1 LGDVTIPAM
10 SLDGPTRLPLF
21 PPVRSISAA
30 TQRYFIVLVLFIV
43 ACGVCRSMWATAL
56 DGFTFDEAYH
66 VAAGASYLR
75 FHDFRVNP
83 EHPPLVKLIAGAT
96 AAPSILHLS
105 PPPHL
110 EGKDQE
116 REYAETAVYIDSN
129 PQVIQR
135 RARLTMYTFHSI
147 LLVILAV
154 LLRRLFNSAITL
166 LTLGILLLDPTVAAH
181 MPVVMT
187 DLPLALF
194 GAISVALAALVLRD
208 GRRSDALWLG
218 LSCGLLL
225 ATKHSAPL
233 IGLPIAVGCVLY
245 LIYRAAKHL
254 PWKYTAALLAA
265 SAILAGAVLWGIYGF
280 RYTESGMATQ
290 QFNRTLELKIS
301 DLQSLHSR
309 AALTFLSRF
318 HLAPRPYIWGLADT
332 MRAGLEG
339 RTGEVHVFG
348 QIYETRPPH
357 WVPLALVVIKI
368 PLGTL
373 ALALAG
379 VLFLLM
385 GKLEP
390 ALRWPLLAFLASGLF
405 FLGFVC
411 LKGVPYAGVRHL
423 LFLIPIAALFSGVAL
438 DRVFLGRSR
447 VPWMLASA
455 ALVAACISS
464 LPQRRIWEYHNLLA
478 GGSANAWKYFNNES
492 VDLGQRSAELIAF
505 YKSHVTDRD
514 AHVDYWVTDVVL
526 KSAGIPRVEFDFD
539 KPISADVT
547 GWFFMQ
553 APSLSPHHR
562 YDLAALREAT
572 PVARFGN
579 LLIYHGTYHLPGY
592 VAGAMY
598 WRAHRLTYLHSPDP
612 VKAEALLRRV
622 IELEPHS
629 YSVRIELGNFALKRQ
644 DVPEAV
650 SWYRGALEDAP
661 PQYRNNI
668 AEQIARLSTNA
679 PSAVPPLHNPA
690 LE

>member
-1 LGDVTIPAM
+1 ML
-10 SLDGPTRLPLF
+10 LDRPTRLAIF
-21 PPVRSISAA
+21 TPVRSIGAA
-30 TQRYFIVLVLFIV
+30 TQGYFIPLVLFLV
-43 ACGVCRSMWATAL
+43 ACGVSRSMWATDL

-66 VAAGASYLR
+66 IAAGASYLR

-96 AAPSILHLS
+96 VPPSILHLS

-116 REYAETAVYIDSN
+116 RAYAETAVYINSN

-135 RARLTMYTFHSI
+135 RARLTMYAFHSI
-147 LLVILAV
+147 LFVILAL
-154 LLRRLFNSAITL
+154 LLRRLFNPTIAL

-208 GRRSDALWLG
+208 GGRTDAMWLG
-218 LSCGLLL
+218 FSCGLLL

-233 IGLPIAVGCVLY
+233 IGLPIAGGCVLY

-254 PWKYTAALLAA
+254 PWKRTAALLGA
-265 SAILAGAVLWGIYGF
+265 SAILAGTVLWAMYGF
-280 RYTESGMATQ
+280 RYSESGMPTQ

-348 QIYETRPPH
+348 KSYETRPPH
-357 WVPLALVVIKI
+357 WVPLALVAIKI
-368 PLGTL
+368 PIGIL
-373 ALALAG
+373 AVALAG
-379 VLFLLM
+379 VFLLLL
-385 GKLEP
+385 GKLPP

-423 LFLIPIAALFSGVAL
+423 LFLIPITALFSGVAL
-438 DRVFLGRSR
+438 ERIFLGRSR
-447 VPWMLASA
+447 AAWMFAIA
-455 ALVAACISS
+455 ALLAACVSC

-478 GGSANAWKYFNNES
+478 GGSANAWRYFNNES
-492 VDLGQRSAELIAF
+492 VDLGQRSTELIAF
-505 YKSHVTDRD
+505 YKSHVTDHD

-526 KSAGIPRVEFDFD
+526 KSVGIPTVEFDFD
-539 KPISADVT
+539 KPISAEVT
-547 GWFFMQ
+547 GWFFML

-579 LLIYHGTYHLPGY
+579 LMIYHGTYHLPGY

-598 WRAHRLTYLHSPDP
+598 WRAHQLTYLSSPDP
-612 VKAEALLRRV
+612 VKAEGLLRRV

-629 YSVRIELGNFALKRQ
+629 YAVRIELGNFALKRQ
-644 DVPEAV
+644 DVAEAV

-661 PQYRNNI
+661 TQYKGNI
-668 AEQIARLSTNA
+668 AEQIAKLATNA
-679 PSAVPPLHNPA
+679 PTAVPPLHNPS

>member
-1 LGDVTIPAM
+1 MPQM
-10 SLDGPTRLPLF
+10 SLVEPISSPTLPRA
-21 PPVRSISAA
+21 RSTGASM
-30 TQRYFIVLVLFIV
+30 QGYFIALVLFIIG
-43 ACGVCRSMWATAL
+43 CGVSRSMWATAL

-66 VAAGASYLR
+66 IAAGASYLR

-83 EHPPLVKLIAGAT
+83 EHPPLVKLVAGSAAT
-96 AAPSILHLS
+96 PSILHLS

-116 REYAETAVYIDSN
+116 REYAETAVYINSN
-129 PQVIQR
+129 AQWIQR
-135 RARLTMYTFHSI
+135 RARLTMYAFHSI
-147 LLVILAV
+147 LFVILA
-154 LLRRLFNSAITL
+154 LFLRRLFNPAISL

-194 GAISVALAALVLRD
+194 GTISVALGALVLRD
-208 GRRSDALWLG
+208 GRWSDALWLG

-233 IGLPIAVGCVLY
+233 IALPIAGGCVLY
-245 LIYRAAKHL
+245 LLYSAANHL
-254 PWKYTAALLAA
+254 PWKRTASLLAA
-265 SAILAGAVLWGIYGF
+265 STILAGTVLWGIYGF
-280 RYTESGMATQ
+280 RYTESGMAPQ

-301 DLQSLHSR
+301 DLQNLHSR

-348 QIYETRPPH
+348 HIYETRPPH
-357 WVPLALVVIKI
+357 WVPLALVVIKM
-368 PLGTL
+368 PLGTV
-373 ALALAG
+373 AITMAG
-379 VLFLLM
+379 VLWLLL
-385 GKLEP
+385 GKFPP
-390 ALRWPLLAFLASGLF
+390 ALRWPLLAFLAAGLF

-411 LKGVPYAGVRHL
+411 LEGVPYAGVRHL

-438 DRVFLGRSR
+438 ERMFLGRSR
-447 VPWMLASA
+447 LVWMLAIA
-455 ALVAACISS
+455 TLLAVCVSS

-478 GGSANAWKYFNNES
+478 GGSGNAWKYFNNES
-492 VDLGQRSAELIAF
+492 VDIGQRSTELIAF

-514 AHVDYWVTDVVL
+514 AHVGYWVSDVVL
-526 KSAGIPRVEFDFD
+526 KSASIPTVEFDFD
-539 KPISADVT
+539 KPISAEVS
-547 GWFFMQ
+547 GWFFME
-553 APSLSPHHR
+553 ATNLSPHHR

-572 PVARFGN
+572 PAARFGN
-579 LLIYHGTYHLPGY
+579 LMIYHGTYHLPGY
-592 VAGAMY
+592 VAGAMH
-598 WRAHRLTYLHSPDP
+598 WRAYQLTYLGSPDP

-629 YSVRIELGNFALKRQ
+629 YTVRIELANFALKRQ
-644 DVPEAV
+644 DVPAALT
-650 SWYRGALEDAP
+650 WYRTALEDAP

-668 AEQIARLSTNA
+668 AEQIAKLAANA
-679 PSAVPPLHNPA
+679 PSEVPPLHNPA